1 MLNIRKVRKIVKA
14 QSGVQLNPSGS
25 LFKNT
30 SITFDKHIQGI
41 EDTSLLRAKQKIAA
55 DARKAANL
63 NKASNIASIVGG
75 AADVLGG
82 ALFSGQRANDSGLTT
97 GINTAWDTAANAAMM
112 FAPVGTIVG
121 GAMKAGA
128 FIQDGLQAMG
138 GGTDQMTV
146 TDQILDSPLGL
157 IAGVGL
163 INGFGGKKSQ
173 NFEVD
178 QETISQVGSSYG
190 GSVSDINAAKE
201 VAGKKYGAFSSSA
214 RKRANRQIDEARRQQ
229 NIMTNIA
236 EDQADRSA
244 IASSMSQLN
253 NMNYQFN
260 LNGGIDQRY
269 IRAAKDGMKISNKI
283 DLLKSRN
290 INKQFINVDTKMI
303 TPVIYEPED
312 QCGYYQK
319 GGSVNKK
326 KEVNYVISDN
336 DRSLE
341 ELLNLSK
348 IKEYYKNYNLDNINF
363 IYDNQPRTEN
373 NNLYVKSDED
383 AVHELWHYLSKNQP
397 NETYKEYYDNL
408 NDDRIVAL
416 GGDLQ
421 FVKRF
426 ENDPGY
432 FYHPSELEARIKA
445 AKFKTQGQTY
455 TKEFFQNLRKDENKY
470 GDNMRDLLH
479 MYNDD
484 NLERIFNLKN
494 GGILEEST
502 ALKIEE
508 NDQKNVIPEGAL
520 HAHKHH
526 MENSE
531 GLTQKGIPVVDNE
544 GEQQAEIEKNE
555 IIFNLEVTK
564 KLEEFYEKY
573 NNKDLTQKE
582 KDNIAI
588 EAGKLLVNEIL
599 YNTDDRTGLIDTIE
613 NEPS

>member
-14 QSGVQLNPSGS
+14 QSGVQFTASWNSMSKSFNPAQQAYSKLGQS
-25 LFKNT
+25 TT
-30 SITFDKHIQGI
+30 SESKK
-41 EDTSLLRAKQKIAA
+41 SV
-55 DARKAANL
+55 NL
-63 NKASNIASIVGG
+63 DKASNIASIVGG

-326 KEVNYVISDN
+326 KEVNYVITSQEDYPVLYKSFITDVRKYAPNLGKLNPDN
-336 DRSLE
+336 YDMFRYWELNGKPLTWNQAQLKDEPMFILE
-341 ELLNLSK
+341 PDGYHAKSIAWNENGEGEWMKSP
-348 IKEYYKNYNLDNINF
+348 EHPSYYKEEVWFDGFKINNKGEKVPLEGKEKEKWESF
-363 IYDNQPRTEN
+363 RNKYYLEVRN
-373 NNLYVKSDED
+373 NKT
-383 AVHELWHYLSKNQP
+383 
-397 NETYKEYYDNL
+397 TYKPKHED
-408 NDDRIVAL
+408 
-416 GGDLQ
+416 GGSL
-421 FVKRF
+421 K
-426 ENDPGY
+426 
-432 FYHPSELEARIKA
+432 
-445 AKFKTQGQTY
+445 
-455 TKEFFQNLRKDENKY
+455 TKE
-470 GDNMRDLLH
+470 
-479 MYNDD
+479 
-484 NLERIFNLKN
+484 
-494 GGILEEST
+494 EES
-502 ALKIEE
+502 IEE
-508 NDQKNVIPEGAL
+508 VSDQKNVIPEGAL

-526 MENSE
+526 IENSE

-573 NNKDLTQKE
+573 NDKDLTQKE

>member
-1 MLNIRKVRKIVKA
+1 MLNIRKVRKIVKKQLGGNFTLTSEMFATGFNPA
-14 QSGVQLNPSGS
+14 QQAYSKLGQSTIS
-25 LFKNT
+25 K
-30 SITFDKHIQGI
+30 SK
-41 EDTSLLRAKQKIAA
+41 
-55 DARKAANL
+55 KAANL
-63 NKASNIASIVGG
+63 DKASNIASVVGG
-75 AADVLGG
+75 AVDTLGG
-82 ALFSGQRANDSGLTT
+82 ALFSGQRANDSGLTA

-112 FAPVGTIVG
+112 FAPVGTIIG
-121 GAMKAGA
+121 GAMKVGA

-157 IAGVGL
+157 ITGVGL

-173 NFEVD
+173 DFSVD
-178 QETISQVGSSYG
+178 QETIEQVGASYG
-190 GSVSDINAAKE
+190 GSVDTINAATQ
-201 VAGKKYGAFSSSA
+201 VAGKKYGSFSRNA

-229 NIMTNIA
+229 NVMAQIA
-236 EDQADRSA
+236 DEQSDRMA
-244 IASSMSQLN
+244 MASGMSQLN
-253 NMNYQFN
+253 SMNYQFN

-312 QCGYYQK
+312 QCEYYRK

-326 KEVNYVISDN
+326 KEVNYVILGN

-341 ELLNLSK
+341 ELIEYAKKQNPRFIQRMSEPVKFITLNDGSK
-348 IKEYYKNYNLDNINF
+348 ATHLMSWGTDDNGNAIVYSQVQENDNGELEDFGEEAVRRAISKKNYLIM
-363 IYDNQPRTEN
+363 T
-373 NNLYVKSDED
+373 
-383 AVHELWHYLSKNQP
+383 P
-397 NETYKEYYDNL
+397 NEAKLFTESGEDEKGNLFGYKK
-408 NDDRIVAL
+408 
-416 GGDLQ
+416 GW
-421 FVKRF
+421 
-426 ENDPGY
+426 P
-432 FYHPSELEARIKA
+432 
-445 AKFKTQGQTY
+445 
-455 TKEFFQNLRKDENKY
+455 EFFKHKD
-470 GDNMRDLLH
+470 
-479 MYNDD
+479 
-484 NLERIFNLKN
+484 
-494 GGILEEST
+494 GGILKTKEEEP
-502 ALKIEE
+502 AEE
-508 NDQKNVIPEGAL
+508 VSDQKNVIPDGAL

-573 NNKDLTQKE
+573 NDKDLTQKE